1 MFRLNA
7 GRYHL
12 AEEILQRFN
21 VTFVVFIS
29 PWSHLPMLY
38 TRFTVHD
45 KSIHII
51 KCAVFSIHTLRQ
63 AKFIRFSFTP
73 HAHDSCSCRTVSEAR
88 SGRAGDVRLMSERD
102 DSTLYGSSWLQNARV
117 RSTACRSV

>member
-1 MFRLNA
+1 MRVIVKSRRRFYF
-7 GRYHL
+7 G
-12 AEEILQRFN
+12 EIRTQ
-21 VTFVVFIS
+21 TFSVARA
-29 PWSHLPMLY
+29 MEM
-38 TRFTVHD
+38 
-45 KSIHII
+45 I